1 MSASAQQ
8 AAEPSEGAAVAAVP
22 PAGEPAA
29 AASAPPA
36 AEAKAKRAFT
46 WTEARKKAFQR
57 LQEVRA
63 EQIQQKQLA
72 REPAAPKTPATAAA
86 DPVAALILGPDAQST
101 KPSAKSTPTPA
112 TSSSSASSTNG
123 STTPASSATT
133 PPAEPAAPPAAPSE
147 PLVRSEELPKE
158 VGDQK
163 VTLTYRELVALA
175 REGMV
180 PLQSVGEPKKPRKQ
194 PVRRPTR
201 RHADDD
207 LMDSS
212 TEESEDEE
220 DEEEEEAPPRR
231 RARAKSTSGKET
243 LGRAPP
249 KPLGIASSLRG
260 YGAGAGSEPKLVF
273 LS

>member
-1 MSASAQQ
+1 M
-8 AAEPSEGAAVAAVP
+8 
-22 PAGEPAA
+22 
-29 AASAPPA
+29 
-36 AEAKAKRAFT
+36 
-46 WTEARKKAFQR
+46 
-57 LQEVRA
+57 
-63 EQIQQKQLA
+63 
-72 REPAAPKTPATAAA
+72 
-86 DPVAALILGPDAQST
+86 
-101 KPSAKSTPTPA
+101 
-112 TSSSSASSTNG
+112 
-123 STTPASSATT
+123 
-133 PPAEPAAPPAAPSE
+133 
-147 PLVRSEELPKE
+147 
-158 VGDQK
+158 GDQK

-180 PLQSVGEPKKPRKQ
+180 PLQSAGEPKKARKQ

-220 DEEEEEAPPRR
+220 DEEEAPPRR
-231 RARAKSTSGKET
+231 RARAKSTSGKEP

-260 YGAGAGSEPKLVF
+260 YGAGAGAEPKLVF